1 MKLLENTKLDVI
13 TSALCMDTGDCK
25 IMGRYVYVLMW
36 LLRNDELP
44 NNLLGLVG
52 RRQCRLVGRR
62 QCVID
67 YYVWV
72 AQLKISDNAVWWL
85 L

>member
-52 RRQCRLVGRR
+52 RRQC
-62 QCVID
+62 VID